1 MRSGWQMSAQGQ
13 QIIARMASQ
22 LVPFQQNK
30 IVVNGYTD
38 NTPIGPELQRRASP
52 RTRSCRKGVPKT

>member
-1 MRSGWQMSAQGQ
+1 
-13 QIIARMASQ
+13 MASQ